1 MTALLLPLASGAAG
15 TVANQVLVL
24 VLVLGAFGVVL
35 GAFGVVLGA
44 FGVVL
49 GAFGVVLGAFGV
61 ALISASAASFH
72 DIRERLQPE

>member
-1 MTALLLPLASGAAG
+1 MARRYT
-15 TVANQVLVL
+15 VL

-49 GAFGVVLGAFGV
+49 GACGV
-61 ALISASAASFH
+61 APSAFPQTARH
-72 DIRERLQPE
+72 L

>member
-15 TVANQVLVL
+15 TVANQVL